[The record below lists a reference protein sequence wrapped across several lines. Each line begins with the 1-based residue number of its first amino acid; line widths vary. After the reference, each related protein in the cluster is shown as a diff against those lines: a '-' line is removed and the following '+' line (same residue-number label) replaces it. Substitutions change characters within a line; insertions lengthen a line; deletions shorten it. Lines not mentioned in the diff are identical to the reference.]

1 MDFWEPKTVLMLNKA
16 SINLLGLL
24 VFLSCD
30 NPESLP
36 YYNAPDFT
44 PLFIDRPAE
53 VLEKIDHK
61 IENFAVTNQKEKWV
75 GLDDVKGKVHIAN
88 FMFTRCT
95 SICPIMTNHLKV
107 IANAFKDED
116 RFTMLSFSVTPWM
129 DSIPALREFAA
140 RYGIKAKNWHL
151 LTGNKNEIYS
161 LARRSYF
168 AEKNLGYTKDSS
180 EFLHT
185 EHVVLV
191 DPQLRLRGIYNATL
205 KTDISNVRSGRE
217 ARQGFKN

>member
-1 MDFWEPKTVLMLNKA
+1 MDFWEPKTVLMLKKA
-16 SINLLGLL
+16 SIKLLGLIL
-24 VFLSCD
+24 FFSCD
-30 NPESLP
+30 KPKSLP
-36 YYNAPDFT
+36 YYNTPEFT
-44 PLFIDRPAE
+44 PLFTDRPAE

-61 IENFAVTNQKEKWV
+61 IENFTATNQKDKWV
-75 GLDDVKGKVHIAN
+75 GLDDVRGKVHIAN

-140 RYGIKAKNWHL
+140 SYDIKAKNWHL

-168 AEKNLGYTKDSS
+168 AEKNLGYTKDST

-205 KTDISNVRSGRE
+205 KTDILQLQKDIQQLLDEN
-217 ARQGFKN
+217 

>member
-1 MDFWEPKTVLMLNKA
+1 MDFWVPKTVLMLNKA

-36 YYNAPDFT
+36 YYNTPDFT

-205 KTDISNVRSGRE
+205 KTDILQLQKDIQQLLDEN
-217 ARQGFKN
+217 